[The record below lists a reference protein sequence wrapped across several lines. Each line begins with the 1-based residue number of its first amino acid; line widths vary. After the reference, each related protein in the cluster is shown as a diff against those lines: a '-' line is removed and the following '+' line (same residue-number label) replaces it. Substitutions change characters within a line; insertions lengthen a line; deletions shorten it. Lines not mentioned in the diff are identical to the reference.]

1 MEAPSIMCQ
10 YIEAPS
16 AAFCDAKVLLPDDAS
31 EFVEPRT
38 PQCDVSG
45 RAILAVIKILR
56 LGER

>member
-1 MEAPSIMCQ
+1 MCQ

-45 RAILAVIKILR
+45 RAVLAVFKILR